1 MFLVG
6 GKRVVPIEVMHGQL
20 PVMGFRID
28 NFCYLTDVKTIEKD
42 ELNKLKDC
50 DVLVLNAL
58 RIEPHYSHLNLE
70 EALQMVDFLKPKRT
84 YLTHIS
90 HLLGFHEELSKQ
102 LPENVFLAY
111 DNLKIQST

>member
-1 MFLVG
+1 
-6 GKRVVPIEVMHGQL
+6 MHNQL

-28 NFCYLTDVKTIEKD
+28 NFCYLTDVKSINEGSIK
-42 ELNKLKDC
+42 KLKDC

-58 RIEPHYSHLNLE
+58 RIEPHYSHLNLD
-70 EALQMVDFLKPKRT
+70 EALQMVDLLKPKRT

-111 DNLKIQST
+111 DNLKIQSI